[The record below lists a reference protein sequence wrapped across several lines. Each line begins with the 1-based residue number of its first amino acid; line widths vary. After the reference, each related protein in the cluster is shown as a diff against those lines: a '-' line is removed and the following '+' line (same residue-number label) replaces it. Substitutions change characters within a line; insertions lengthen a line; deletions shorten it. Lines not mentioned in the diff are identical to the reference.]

1 MTVQPLEQFR
11 HEHEKIIG
19 RLYLQSGAEKWIL
32 PRAAFDQALHRSYAR
47 RSEAGPPFAS
57 AGQID
62 AFLESLAVD
71 DLALAAACREGNDG
85 AWRQFL
91 ASYRGLIEGA
101 AHGLIS
107 NSSAAREL
115 ADSLYAD
122 LYGLR
127 KNGDGRNSPFDRYH
141 GRSPLSAWLRTVI
154 ARRAADSW
162 RSTKICESI
171 DSVPEHQLNHTPH
184 EPCDPQRGRYL
195 AMLCESLKCAFAQ
208 LPPAERLRL
217 SYYYLQNLTL
227 AQIGAL
233 TGEHEST
240 VSRKLTQTR
249 QRIREQVE
257 RNLDSVHHLSAD
269 EISLCFEYATED
281 WPFNLAEVLSQAK

>member
-1 MTVQPLEQFR
+1 MTAQPLEQFR
-11 HEHEKIIG
+11 HQHDKIIG
-19 RLYLQSGAEKWIL
+19 RLYTRSGAQKWKL
-32 PRAAFDQALHRSYAR
+32 SAATFAAALHRSYAR
-47 RSEAGPPFAS
+47 RSEAGPPFDS
-57 AGQID
+57 AEQIE
-62 AFLESLAVD
+62 AFLESLAIE
-71 DLALAAACREGNDG
+71 DLALAAACREGNDE

-122 LYGLR
+122 LYGL
-127 KNGDGRNSPFDRYH
+127 KHNGDGRNSPFDRYH

-171 DSVPEHQLNHTPH
+171 DAVPEHQLSHAPH
-184 EPCDPQRGRYL
+184 EMHDPRRARYL
-195 AMLCESLKCAFAQ
+195 AMLCEALKYAFAQ

-233 TGEHEST
+233 GGEHEST
-240 VSRKLTQTR
+240 VSRKLNQTR
-249 QRIREQVE
+249 QRIREEVE
-257 RNLDSVHHLSAD
+257 HHLASAHHLSAD

-281 WPFNLAEVLSQAK
+281 WPFNLAEVLAQGK